1 MTARYRLTIV
11 GSGTVSTADL
21 PSLSR
26 NAASFY
32 ADPAAWLVT
41 HAVQR
46 ALDDCAEDVLGEPDE
61 VAVIVVS
68 SQGTEAT
75 MTGIARSARAGRLS
89 PLRFA
94 GASPGLLAGLPCAR
108 LGLRGPSL
116 MVTTGGPDGL
126 DTAALLADTW
136 LRAEHARYALVV
148 SHQRQDDRHH
158 AQCLVTRIGRGDEP
172 RGGVTGRL
180 SAPGSP
186 TMAGRGPGA

>member
-1 MTARYRLTIV
+1 MTARDGLTVV
-11 GSGTVSTADL
+11 GKVTVSTAD
-21 PSLSR
+21 PAGLSR
-26 NAASFY
+26 NAPSFY

-75 MTGIARSARAGRLS
+75 MTGIARSARAGRVS

-94 GASPGLLAGLPCAR
+94 GASPGTLAGLPCAR

-126 DTAALLADTW
+126 DTATLLAGTW
-136 LRAEHARYALVV
+136 LRAAHARYALVV
-148 SHQRQDDRHH
+148 SHQRDGDLHQ
-158 AQCLVTRIGRGDEP
+158 AECLV
-172 RGGVTGRL
+172 
-180 SAPGSP
+180 
-186 TMAGRGPGA
+186 MRGPRP